1 MFSGDGD
8 WLNYFLIDKSIHIY
22 EYVGLMCFEW
32 NKMKD
37 FCETWNDIEVFV
49 GKITEHVDIIM
60 KPVAFER

>member
-37 FCETWNDIEVFV
+37 FCET
-49 GKITEHVDIIM
+49 
-60 KPVAFER
+60 